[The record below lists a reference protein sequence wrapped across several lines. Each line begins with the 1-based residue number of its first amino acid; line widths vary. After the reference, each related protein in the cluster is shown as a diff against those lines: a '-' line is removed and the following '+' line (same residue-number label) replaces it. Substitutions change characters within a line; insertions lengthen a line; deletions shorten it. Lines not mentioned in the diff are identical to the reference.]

1 MVKKISLSLVITL
14 LISFSSFAG
23 EIPSKDIVDLNPN
36 HWSYS
41 SAVKVID
48 KYKLLTCFPDHT
60 FRGEKKITLEDFS
73 VITLKFLK
81 YYEETESLNLKTNN
95 EVPFKEEFFSKISKS
110 KFSNE
115 INELK
120 NSYGFIIAFY
130 DDSFFDPSREIDN
143 LDVALTLNKVNSM
156 VLKGYEN
163 RKTNPYLQNNKT
175 EKIEKMEL
183 FGRKDFPTKI
193 LKELVNAEVIS
204 QDSLDSN
211 EDMTRFR
218 ICVIIDKFF
227 DYLEKNKNASK

>member
-1 MVKKISLSLVITL
+1 MVKKISLSLLATL
-14 LISFSSFAG
+14 LVSFSVFAG

-41 SAVKVID
+41 YAVKVID

-60 FRGEKKITLEDFS
+60 FRGQKKITLDDFS
-73 VITLKFLK
+73 VITLKILK

-95 EVPFKEEFFSKISKS
+95 EIPFKEEFFSKIPKS
-110 KFSNE
+110 KFANE

-130 DDSFFDPSREIDN
+130 DDKFFDPSREIDN
-143 LDVALTLNKVNSM
+143 NDVAIALNQINIM

-163 RKTNPYLQNNKT
+163 RKNNPYLQNNKI
-175 EKIEKMEL
+175 EKNEKMEL
-183 FGRKDFPTKI
+183 FGRKDLPEKI

-204 QDSLDSN
+204 QDSLDSD
-211 EDMTRFR
+211 EDVTRFR
-218 ICVIIDKFF
+218 ICVIVDRFF